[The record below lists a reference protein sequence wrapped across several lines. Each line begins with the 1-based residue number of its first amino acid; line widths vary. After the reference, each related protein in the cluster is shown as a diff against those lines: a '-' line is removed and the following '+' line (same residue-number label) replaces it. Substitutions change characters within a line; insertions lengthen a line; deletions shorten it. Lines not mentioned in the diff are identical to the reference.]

1 MTAKKKKNLLIVG
14 GIVLAIILLIVVKI
28 VFFSDKGS
36 YFNDVNKIITSD
48 LGSFE
53 YVFDIRTKEFE
64 EEKIEATDYDQSQ
77 LEGLENADD
86 VEKETVSDEEDGK
99 HQSSIKDEWG
109 NKDNISTGD
118 WQYPNYKLVIKGQ
131 TLSTKPHEAYYK
143 ISLVTE
149 YFNDVLTEIYV
160 KDDNYYI
167 NIEQLRYWL
176 TQSQDSYLVSIGK
189 SLIEGSNWLVIN
201 EKDFAYISRYAED
214 NEKSELTSLYDMK
227 EHTTTMAS
235 IILKNLEGVVDSDSL
250 SIQDNMKYF
259 TLKNS
264 TDVVK
269 KFKSLATNSGD
280 LYDSYISKVYK
291 DNDLKQAKN
300 EKDNFIVALSDL
312 AMMFNTKNVLLD
324 MQGMTR
330 TYKDNDGYNVIEAT
344 LNTALTDGVTDYRI
358 NISMMRTN
366 KVTELKIPSGST
378 VSSLDYSVD
387 IENVFNDIVDYLNFT
402 SIKTEVK
409 LNTSVDSIKKDIDKS
424 FIKMLNETGL
434 VYVTENNFKT
444 IISEYEKYDKGDK
457 LKSIVEDYNNLLKQ
471 NENEELTDEEKINEL
486 AWGTGFKVNKNLELS
501 NDRLLVYTVV
511 GDLDYSLFSIK
522 ESENIYPCNNEV
534 ILKSYDPNFEVPEK
548 SLCFIIS
555 NSVNE
560 FELYYDNECLGK
572 LTR

>member
-14 GIVLAIILLIVVKI
+14 GIVLAIILLIVVKL

-36 YFNDVNKIITSD
+36 YFNDVSKIITSD

-53 YVFDIRTKEFE
+53 YVFDIRTKEYE
-64 EEKIEATDYDQSQ
+64 KEKIEATDFDQSQ
-77 LEGLENADD
+77 LEGLENADG
-86 VEKETVSDEEDGK
+86 VEKETSDDKEDGK

-131 TLSTKPHEAYYK
+131 TLSTKPYEAYYN

-149 YFNDVLTEIYV
+149 YFNDVLTEIYI
-160 KDDNYYI
+160 KDGNYYI

-176 TQSQDSYLVSIGK
+176 TQSQDSYLVSVGK

-201 EKDFAYISRYAED
+201 EEDFAYISRYAED
-214 NEKSELTSLYDMK
+214 NEKSEVHSLYDMK
-227 EHTTTMAS
+227 EHTTTMANMLLRS
-235 IILKNLEGVVDSDSL
+235 LEDAVDSDSL

-259 TLKNS
+259 TLKNPS
-264 TDVVK
+264 DVVR

-291 DNDLKQAKN
+291 DNDLNQAKN

-344 LNTALTDGVTDYRI
+344 LNTALTDGVTDYRV

-366 KVTELKIPSGST
+366 KVTDIKLPSGST
-378 VSSLDYSVD
+378 VSSLDYNVD
-387 IENVFNDIVDYLNFT
+387 IEEVFNDIVDYLNFT
-402 SIKTEVK
+402 SVKTEVK
-409 LNTSVDSIKKDIDKS
+409 LNTSVDSIKKDIDKA
-424 FIKMLNETGL
+424 FIKMFNETGL
-434 VYVTENNFKT
+434 VFVTENNFKT
-444 IISEYEKYDKGDK
+444 ILAEYEKYDKDGK
-457 LKSIVEDYNNLLKQ
+457 LKGLVEDYNNLLSQ
-471 NENEELTDEEKINEL
+471 AEDDEIANKDERNEL
-486 AWGTGFKVNKNLELS
+486 SWGTDFKVTKNSNLS
-501 NDRLLVYTVV
+501 NDKLLVYTVT

-522 ESENIYPCNNEV
+522 ESGNIYPCNNSV
-534 ILKSYDPNFEVPEK
+534 ILKSYDPNFKIPEK
-548 SLCFIIS
+548 SLCFVIS

-560 FELYYDNECLGK
+560 FELYYDNEFLGK